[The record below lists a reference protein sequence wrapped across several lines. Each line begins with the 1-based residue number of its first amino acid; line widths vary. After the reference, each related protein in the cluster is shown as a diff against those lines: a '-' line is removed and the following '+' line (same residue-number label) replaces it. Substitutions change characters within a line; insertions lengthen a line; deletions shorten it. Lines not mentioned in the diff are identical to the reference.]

1 MYIVPIAWLY
11 VALMMSV
18 AEATNSNG
26 TVLGGI
32 VTFILYGI
40 LPTAII
46 VYIMGTPQR
55 KKARLALEQ
64 TEMAAKQVAELKAQ
78 GLDIEL
84 VQRTEVRQVPARAT
98 DPAIVRDPADR
109 ARHLDRHLA
118 RRRPHRPRRRTA
130 GRRRPARPGSVCASA
145 HAFRLSRAE
154 TRGGRPDRRPACGYQ
169 NLYLTD
175 AWKLRGSSGR
185 TFCEP

>member
-26 TVLGGI
+26 SVLGGI

-40 LPTAII
+40 LPTGII

-64 TEMAAKQVAELKAQ
+64 AEMAAKQEQ
-78 GLDIEL
+78 NSNE
-84 VQRTEVRQVPARAT
+84 TTPRA
-98 DPAIVRDPADR
+98 
-109 ARHLDRHLA
+109 
-118 RRRPHRPRRRTA
+118 
-130 GRRRPARPGSVCASA
+130 
-145 HAFRLSRAE
+145 
-154 TRGGRPDRRPACGYQ
+154 
-169 NLYLTD
+169 
-175 AWKLRGSSGR
+175 
-185 TFCEP
+185 

>member
-18 AEATNSNG
+18 VEATNTNG
-26 TVLGGI
+26 SVLGGI

-64 TEMAAKQVAELKAQ
+64 AEMAAKQEQNSNETPPKA
-78 GLDIEL
+78 
-84 VQRTEVRQVPARAT
+84 
-98 DPAIVRDPADR
+98 
-109 ARHLDRHLA
+109 
-118 RRRPHRPRRRTA
+118 
-130 GRRRPARPGSVCASA
+130 
-145 HAFRLSRAE
+145 
-154 TRGGRPDRRPACGYQ
+154 
-169 NLYLTD
+169 
-175 AWKLRGSSGR
+175 
-185 TFCEP
+185 